1 MENNRKLRRLTFT
14 AMFAVISYVVFAY
27 GKIDIPTAGGRS
39 TAIHLANAS
48 VVLAGMFLG
57 PVYGGLSGAI
67 GLSLADLMD
76 PRYVASAPKTFLMKF
91 MIGFI
96 AGALARKLKLA
107 EKTEHK
113 QIVAISGLC
122 ALAALGFNVIFD
134 PIIGYL
140 YKRFLLGLEPG
151 LVAILQSWSAF
162 STAINAAACLVVSVL
177 LYLALHKS
185 FDKIY
190 NR

>member
-1 MENNRKLRRLTFT
+1 
-14 AMFAVISYVVFAY
+14 MFAVLSYVVFAY

-39 TAIHLANAS
+39 TAIHLANAI
-48 VVLAGMFLG
+48 VVLAGWFLG

-91 MIGFI
+91 LIGFI
-96 AGALARKLKLA
+96 AGSLARKLKLA
-107 EKTEHK
+107 EKTQHK
-113 QIVAISGLC
+113 QVVAVSALC

-140 YKRFLLGLEPG
+140 YKRYLLGLEPQ

-185 FDKIY
+185 FEKVF